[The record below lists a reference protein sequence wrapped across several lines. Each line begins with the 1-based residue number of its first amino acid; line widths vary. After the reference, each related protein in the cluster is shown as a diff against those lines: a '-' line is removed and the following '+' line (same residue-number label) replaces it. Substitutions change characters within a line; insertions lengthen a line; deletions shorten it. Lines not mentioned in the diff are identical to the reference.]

1 MWCGCKYK
9 GDTNPSVGL
18 QNHHPISI
26 KSQKNKSTHDG
37 YRQKLSHASSLV
49 FTSMCLLC
57 FLVSVKLLKV
67 HPYISQHQIRTEQ
80 RPTTLNRIL
89 SPDVSFITDHIISW
103 LEHRC
108 MLHVPVLEESLEIII
123 HCISLFSRY

>member
-9 GDTNPSVGL
+9 GDTNPSVDL
-18 QNHHPISI
+18 QNHYPISI

-37 YRQKLSHASSLV
+37 YRQKLSHASSLI
-49 FTSMCLLC
+49 FISMCLLC

-67 HPYISQHQIRTEQ
+67 HSYISQRQIRTEQ
-80 RPTTLNRIL
+80 RPITINRIL

-108 MLHVPVLEESLEIII
+108 MLHVPVPEESLEIII